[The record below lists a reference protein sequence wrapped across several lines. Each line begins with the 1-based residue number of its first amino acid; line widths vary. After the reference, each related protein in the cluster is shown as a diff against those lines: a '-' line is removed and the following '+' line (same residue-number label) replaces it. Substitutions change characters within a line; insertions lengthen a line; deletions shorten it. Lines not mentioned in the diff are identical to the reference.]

1 MLSLYLAA
9 PGLRPN
15 FELKHK
21 NKKLFGDY
29 NSKNIKVIFQNYCLK

>member
-21 NKKLFGDY
+21 NKKTIRKLQ
-29 NSKNIKVIFQNYCLK
+29 FQEY